1 MSHASSVTPLARGPR
16 HWLAGRTLRGRL
28 IAGLVALLAVAC
40 AAVGIVTY
48 LSLRGYLLGQLDQN
62 LQAASTRFA
71 SCVNPPPGYQP
82 PDSDH
87 DHDNDNGP
95 GNDNGPHPGEPAVC
109 ADTSG
114 QAVGTFSAALTA
126 GAITTANVTYGNCH
140 LHPAD
145 KVALARL
152 PVNGHAYTER
162 LYSLSGD
169 YRLMATRGANGQ
181 ILVTGLP
188 MTGMIDTL

>member
-1 MSHASSVTPLARGPR
+1 MSHAGSMTPPGRGLR

-62 LQAASTRFA
+62 LQAASARFA
-71 SCVNPPPGYQP
+71 ACVNPPPGNQP
-82 PDSDH
+82 PDNDH
-87 DHDNDNGP
+87 DHDNGP
-95 GNDNGPHPGEPAVC
+95 GGRADHAGEPAMC

-126 GAITTANVTYGNCH
+126 
-140 LHPAD
+140 
-145 KVALARL
+145 
-152 PVNGHAYTER
+152 
-162 LYSLSGD
+162 
-169 YRLMATRGANGQ
+169 
-181 ILVTGLP
+181 
-188 MTGMIDTL
+188 